1 MIWNLLELESI
12 SYNYTF
18 LTTVWLETA
27 DITAQIGNS
36 TLFFF
41 QSHLKRVNLPYL
53 FESHHCY
60 EALKVCLKIQSWLTA
75 LWCQW
80 QLLLF
85 TAEHKWITQVTA
97 NEKQHS
103 WNNRTPGSNLQYKK
117 KLDIV
122 QLNSVYDRQS
132 LNNIKYHKATE
143 NKEWRNCVHFYNYS
157 ENMTETQKNIQ
168 IFRRRVSKYL
178 TGHIS

>member
-1 MIWNLLELESI
+1 MAFSSFRVILKGLTYLTCLNHTIVMRHSRCASKFRVDLQHSDVNGNCCCLLQ
-12 SYNYTF
+12 N
-18 LTTVWLETA
+18 
-27 DITAQIGNS
+27 
-36 TLFFF
+36 
-41 QSHLKRVNLPYL
+41 
-53 FESHHCY
+53 
-60 EALKVCLKIQSWLTA
+60 
-75 LWCQW
+75 
-80 QLLLF
+80 
-85 TAEHKWITQVTA
+85 KWITQVTA

-122 QLNSVYDRQS
+122 QLNSFYDRQS

-178 TGHIS
+178 TGHNS